1 MCRMDR
7 SMMNAGLS
15 QQLYGPFR
23 LGLQTSINL
32 DTGKATSTDYIMEY
46 SRRTYGISLRYNPVL
61 QLGGF
66 SIRISDFNWT
76 GGTDPFSNGELKPV
90 VGGVVRQDN

>member
-1 MCRMDR
+1 
-7 SMMNAGLS
+7 
-15 QQLYGPFR
+15 
-23 LGLQTSINL
+23 
-32 DTGKATSTDYIMEY
+32 MEY
-46 SRRTYGISLRYNPVL
+46 SRRTYGIVLRYNPVL

-90 VGGVVRQDN
+90 VNGVIRQDK